1 MKFSNIFTC
10 SALVLMASG
19 GAVFSLH
26 NTAKA
31 DAPEPKPYVIKD
43 GKVDM
48 PTYKG
53 YLYYGD
59 LCMRCHGPDGAGSS
73 YAPALVDSLK
83 HLDKEQFEETV
94 VNGKKEVNTAN
105 DKVMPSFGLDQ
116 DAMDNL
122 DNIYAYLKAR
132 SDGVLSRGHPEHI
145 EN

>member
-1 MKFSNIFTC
+1 MMTLSRFLSCAAF
-10 SALVLMASG
+10 ALLAA
-19 GAVFSLH
+19 GAAFSLPGH
-26 NTAKA
+26 AKA
-31 DAPEPKPYVIKD
+31 DAEAKPYVVKD

-53 YLYYGD
+53 FLYYGD

-83 HLDKEQFEETV
+83 RMDKQNFEETV
-94 VNGKKEVNTAN
+94 VNGRKHVDTAN
-105 DKVMPSFGLDQ
+105 EKVMPSFGLNQ

-132 SDGVLSRGHPEHI
+132 SDGALGRGHPEHL